1 MTLLLQTP
9 TGEEDHY
16 LQLIRSI
23 PRLTPEEELELAR
36 RCAAGDE
43 EAVRQM
49 VSANLRLVA
58 SIARE
63 YAGRGVP
70 VLDLIQEGSIGLLV
84 AAKKFD
90 HSLNFRFST
99 YATKWIRQGITKY
112 LADQS
117 GAIRVPAYTA
127 QRVNKVL
134 AAQRE
139 LAAKLSREPSLEEI
153 ARETELPVEK
163 VRDYLCV
170 TPQTCSLDAPLGEE
184 ADALSTLIEDTYAPE
199 PQQEL
204 VRREL
209 KNTLE
214 TMLCQLTPR
223 QQQVLRLRFG
233 MVDGVCHAHESI
245 GALLDI
251 SKERSRQLEK
261 QGIARLQKL
270 GTGLGLEDFLE

>member
-1 MTLLLQTP
+1 MTSGLLHTL
-9 TGEEDHY
+9 EEDTY
-16 LQLIRSI
+16 LRQIRSI
-23 PRLTPEEELELAR
+23 PMLTAEQELQLAR
-36 RCAAGDE
+36 RCAQGDE
-43 EAVRQM
+43 EAVRTM

-70 VLDLIQEGSIGLLV
+70 MLDLIQEGSVGLLV

-112 LADQS
+112 LATQAS
-117 GAIRVPAYTA
+117 PIRIPAYTA
-127 QRVNKVL
+127 QRVNKALSVRADL
-134 AAQRE
+134 ARE
-139 LAAKLSREPSLEEI
+139 LGREPTREEL
-153 ARETELPVEK
+153 ARASGLPLDK
-163 VRDYLCV
+163 VGQLLQMS
-170 TPQTCSLDAPLGEE
+170 PQTCSLDAPLGED
-184 ADALSTLIEDTYAPE
+184 ADALGTLLEDTLTPQ

-214 TMLCQLTPR
+214 GLLSQLTPR

-233 MVDGVCHAHESI
+233 MEDGLCHSHEAI
-245 GALLDI
+245 GKTLDI

-270 GTGLGLEDFLE
+270 GNALGLEDFLE